1 MAIEF
6 CPLADDIG
14 NVADWVAVVI
24 GAFATAATTTVAY
37 WAYKTSNRATDIA
50 SDAKEIAQKQHS
62 DYVAQRLG
70 TARILGSLLRVEVG
84 VLPTKMAKLL
94 REYDEGLARYQTSKI
109 EGGNE
114 LADAIG
120 ELHYK
125 QLPAAEGVLDQLH
138 TLPDQIGESLAS
150 FLGMS
155 RDLADTA
162 KQINAR
168 FIRVP
173 DLEGSEMIVG
183 YRRNEQDFGSLR
195 LQIRAMLRSSIF
207 LADSFNRFS
216 GVQELTYESENVA
229 AEWEA

>member
-6 CPLADDIG
+6 CPLADDVG
-14 NVADWVAVVI
+14 NVADWVAVAV
-24 GAFATAATTTVAY
+24 GAFAAVATTIVAY

-50 SDAKEIAQKQHS
+50 ADAKEIAQEQHN

-94 REYDEGLARYQTSKI
+94 RDYDKGLARYRSSKI
-109 EGGNE
+109 EGGDE
-114 LADAIG
+114 LTDAIE

-125 QLPAAEGVLDQLH
+125 QLPAAEGVLEQLH
-138 TLPDQIGESLAS
+138 TLPDQIGENVAS
-150 FLGMS
+150 FIGMS
-155 RDLADTA
+155 RDLAGTA
-162 KQINAR
+162 KRINGR
-168 FIRVP
+168 FIRIP
-173 DLEGSEMIVG
+173 DLEGSEMVVG
-183 YRRNEQDFGSLR
+183 YRGDEADFNHLR
-195 LQIRAMLRSSIF
+195 VQIRAMLRSSIS